1 MLQSTSLMLS
11 NPQLSRHRL
20 SNVSHGAERNGL
32 VDLEFGWEAQ
42 DNWWLSNGHL
52 NRENDDPLEMAPDFQ
67 TPKFVGYFFYYDI
80 SPKKMPESHVWL
92 LGYYFSIFFFGLLYH
107 EPR

>member
-52 NRENDDPLEMAPDFQ
+52 NRENYDDPLNPWEMAPDCQ
-67 TPKFVGYFFYYDI
+67 TPKFVGYFYF
-80 SPKKMPESHVWL
+80 L
-92 LGYYFSIFFFGLLYH
+92 LWYL
-107 EPR
+107 P